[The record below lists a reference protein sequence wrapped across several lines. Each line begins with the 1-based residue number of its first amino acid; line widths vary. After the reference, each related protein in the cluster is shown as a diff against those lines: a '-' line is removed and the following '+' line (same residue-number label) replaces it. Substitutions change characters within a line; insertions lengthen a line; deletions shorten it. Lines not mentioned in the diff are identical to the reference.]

1 MAKQIFDDNRRDYGD
16 GLKKFEPN
24 DLNNAL
30 MLDLSRLQEEK
41 KQSILNLYFKY
52 RMTVLDNNEE
62 SSLVN
67 EINDIFVNEYAI

>member
-41 KQSILNLYFKY
+41 KKSILNLYFKY
-52 RMTVLDNNEE
+52 RTTVLENNEE